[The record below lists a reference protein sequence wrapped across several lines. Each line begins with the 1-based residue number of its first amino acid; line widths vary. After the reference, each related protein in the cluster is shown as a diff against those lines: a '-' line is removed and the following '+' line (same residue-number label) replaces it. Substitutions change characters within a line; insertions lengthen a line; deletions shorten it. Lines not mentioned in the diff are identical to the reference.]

1 MTETRHRE
9 NPKSSQLRFVD
20 VSVACAAVATLFL
33 VVIAFGRL
41 TTDLGWDADTKAAA
55 SASVTFFGHL
65 VGVIFLV
72 WYLRKRGLGTGL
84 NRLRKDAW
92 HLLWEAPLLIIVA
105 TITSALVAE
114 FVLNLPLPERN
125 TQEALTM
132 PPAVHAV
139 RFITAALVVPLFEE
153 LVFRRIFMRYLDR
166 FLPALLSI
174 VLSAVVFAAVHFNP
188 SVMVGTFIAGIG
200 LALVARR
207 HRSLWASVI
216 VHSCNNSFA
225 YLLLLTAML
234 E

>member
-9 NPKSSQLRFVD
+9 NLRSSQLRFVD
-20 VSVACAAVATLFL
+20 VLVACAAVATLFL
-33 VVIAFGRL
+33 VVIALGRL
-41 TTDLGWDADTKAAA
+41 TSDLGWDAGTRTAV
-55 SASVTFFGHL
+55 SVSVTFFGHL
-65 VGVIFLV
+65 VGVVFLV

-114 FVLNLPLPERN
+114 FVLDLPPPERN
-125 TQEALTM
+125 TQDALTM
-132 PPAVHAV
+132 PPAVHVV
-139 RFITAALVVPLFEE
+139 RFLTAALVVPLFEE

-166 FLPALLSI
+166 FLPAFLSI
-174 VLSAVVFAAVHFNP
+174 FLSAVVFAAVHFNP

-216 VHSCNNSFA
+216 AHACNNSFA
-225 YLLLLTAML
+225 YLILLITTFG
-234 E
+234 